1 MTQPLKDQVVDKVE
15 DKLDDLAD
23 KDVDSTD
30 SAARYMAYGARLR
43 TVIRAGHRYI
53 AYVSLRGYP
62 SFSLS
67 IDLR

>member
-1 MTQPLKDQVVDKVE
+1 MFLFFRIIIAEPLKDKVE
-15 DKLDDLAD
+15 GKLDTLAD

-62 SFSLS
+62 SF
-67 IDLR
+67 